1 MEDRGVPLRE
11 HRHIETGEKKLST
24 GEWSCLSAVSVLAD
38 ELCKVY
44 KVAVRKPGFWGSVR
58 QLVAG
63 ETRDVIAVDDVSFS
77 IDQGEFVGYIGP
89 NGAGKSTT
97 VKMLAGIL
105 HPTSGQVQVNGLS
118 PARARQEVAQQIGVV
133 FGQRTQLW
141 WDLPTVDSFEIL
153 AAMYGVSPA
162 DYEKF
167 MDEFTDLLGL
177 DEFLDTP
184 VRRLSLGQRMRADIA
199 AALIHRPRV
208 LFLDEPTI
216 GLDVVAKAQVRD
228 FLSRMNRDYG
238 VTILLT
244 THDLRDIEELCHR
257 VMVINHG
264 KLMFDGGL
272 ESLIASAGLPAT
284 MRLRLSSMIP
294 GLAAGQAL
302 GDGSCTITSVDYSSR
317 SVDLSFDRRKASAA
331 QVLLTAQELGEVR
344 DVSLVEA
351 GMEETVKWLLT
362 REG

>member
-1 MEDRGVPLRE
+1 MRAQGRRE
-11 HRHIETGEKKLST
+11 GA
-24 GEWSCLSAVSVLAD
+24 AVVAD

-44 KVAVRKPGFWGSVR
+44 RSPVRRPGFWGSVR
-58 QLVAG
+58 QLAAG
-63 ETRDVIAVDDVSFS
+63 ETRDVIAVDGVSFG
-77 IDQGEFVGYIGP
+77 IGQGEFVGYIGP

-97 VKMLAGIL
+97 VKMLTGIL
-105 HPTSGQVQVNGLS
+105 HPTSGSVQVNGLS
-118 PARARQEVAQQIGVV
+118 PSRAREQVAQQIGVV

-141 WDLPTVDSFEIL
+141 WDLPTIDSFEIL
-153 AAMYGVSPA
+153 AAMYDVAPA
-162 DYEKF
+162 DYRRF
-167 MDEFTDLLGL
+167 MGEFTDLLGL

-216 GLDVVAKAQVRD
+216 GLDVMAKAQVRD
-228 FLSRMNRDYG
+228 FLARVNRDHG

-244 THDLRDIEELCHR
+244 THDMRDIEELCRR

-264 KLMFDGGL
+264 KLMFDGSL

-284 MRLRLSSMIP
+284 MRLRLSSIAS
-294 GLAAGQAL
+294 GVAVGQTLGGTLGEAL
-302 GDGSCTITSVDYSSR
+302 EDELCTVTAVDYSAK
-317 SVDLSFDRRKASAA
+317 SVDLAFDRRKASAA
-331 QVLLTAQELGEVR
+331 QVLWAARELGEVR
-344 DVSLVEA
+344 DVSLAEA

-362 REG
+362 E